1 MPRPEALPNA
11 PLLPARL
18 RGWLEAGWLRAT
30 DVALAALLAE
40 QGGERDE
47 TVLLLAAMASHRVGD
62 GHVWLD
68 LGSALADPGALW
80 PEQRPA
86 GGDTPPAWLAGLD
99 GDAAR
104 ARLARSAVVSGP
116 AADAATPLVFADDRL
131 YLRRYWANQRLIDS
145 ALAARLGA
153 PLRTLPELRDS
164 LERLFPPNGE
174 DRPDWQ
180 RVACAL
186 ASRSRLTLITGGPGT
201 GKTTTVVR
209 LLGLLQ
215 ERQLAAHPDQPL
227 RIRLAAPTGKA
238 AGRLGESIGR
248 AVDALPL
255 PEAVRRAIPREV
267 STLHRLLGPMPRSRL
282 FRHHR
287 HNPLHADLVVVD
299 EASMIDQELTARLL
313 DALRPETP
321 LILLGDKDQLAAVE
335 AGAVLGALCAG
346 AEQGRYSAETVD
358 WVARATGDDL
368 RAWQGEGS
376 VLQQHLVM
384 LRRSH
389 RFSAGSGIGELA
401 EAVCRGQFARVDA
414 LLAGSDPCVRR
425 LVLNGPL
432 DSRLEDEALRG
443 YRAYLE
449 RLRAERPL
457 GDGRAATEQWAR
469 QALRHFAAYQVL
481 AVVRAGPL
489 GVQGLNRRI
498 AQRLCA
504 AQLIE
509 RDQGWYEGRPV
520 MVTRNDYELGLM
532 NGDIGLCLNVRLAND
547 DAARLRVAFE
557 LPDGSIR
564 LLLPSR
570 LEAVESVY
578 AMTVHKSQG
587 SEFDEVLLVRPE
599 SHAPL
604 LSRELVYTAVTRAR
618 RAVTLTALGER
629 DGT

>member
-18 RGWLEAGWLRAT
+18 RAWLEAGWLRAT
-30 DVALAALLAE
+30 DGALAALLAE
-40 QGGERDE
+40 AGGERDE
-47 TVLLLAAMASHRVGD
+47 TVLLLAAIASRRVGE

-68 LGSALADPGALW
+68 LGSALANPGALW
-80 PEQRPA
+80 PEQRPT
-86 GGDTPPAWLAGLD
+86 GGDTPLAWLAGLD
-99 GDAAR
+99 GGEAR
-104 ARLARSAVVSGP
+104 TRLAQSAVVSGP
-116 AADAATPLVFADDRL
+116 DGEASSPLVLAGERL
-131 YLRRYWANQRLIDS
+131 YLRRYWANQRLIEQ
-145 ALAARLGA
+145 ALQARLQA
-153 PLRTLPELRDS
+153 PKRTLPDLRS
-164 LERLFPPNGE
+164 NLERLFPANTDG
-174 DRPDWQ
+174 PDWQ
-180 RVACAL
+180 RVACAI
-186 ASRSRLTLITGGPGT
+186 ASRSRFTLITGGPGT

-215 ERQLAAHPDQPL
+215 ARQLAAHPDQPL

-267 STLHRLLGPMPRSRL
+267 STLHRLLGPIPRSRL

-335 AGAVLGALCAG
+335 AGAVLGELCAG
-346 AEQGRYSAETVD
+346 ADGHHYTADTVD
-358 WVARATGDDL
+358 WVAQAAGDDL
-368 RAWQGEGS
+368 RQWQGEGS

-384 LRRSH
+384 LRKSH
-389 RFSAGSGIGELA
+389 RFRADSGIGALA
-401 EAVCRGQFARVDA
+401 EAVRRDQHARVEA
-414 LLAGSDPCVRR
+414 LLAGTDPCVRR
-425 LVLNGPL
+425 LVLTDPL
-432 DSRLEDEALRG
+432 DARLEAAALRG
-443 YRAYLE
+443 YRPYLE
-449 RLRAERPL
+449 RLREERPV
-457 GDGRAATEQWAR
+457 GDGRGATEQWAR

-489 GVQGLNRRI
+489 GVEGLNRRI
-498 AQRLCA
+498 ARQLHA

-532 NGDIGLCLNVRLAND
+532 NGDIGLCLNVQLPSDEAP
-547 DAARLRVAFE
+547 RLRVAFE
-557 LPDGSIR
+557 LPDGSMR

-587 SEFDEVLLVRPE
+587 SEFDEVLLVKPE
-599 SHAPL
+599 THASL

-618 RAVTLTALGER
+618 EAVTLAELR
-629 DGT
+629 SRAV